1 MLDSAY
7 LNVFMYE
14 GLNLCY
20 IILSP
25 APVFWGSSHSYAK
38 NKKKKEVRME
48 THLGKSSLVVLS
60 TGMFLSVAALGLLNL
75 MKGREG
81 EHFLELSTHDWRK
94 TASTIDELGK
104 WPLFWKRCVKA
115 RGQVWRGGQPL
126 HRNPHLDGA
135 PSH

>member
-1 MLDSAY
+1 MPPSLSVC
-7 LNVFMYE
+7 LVFLQPQFS
-14 GLNLCY
+14 G
-20 IILSP
+20 
-25 APVFWGSSHSYAK
+25 APCIVMPK
-38 NKKKKEVRME
+38 TKKKRMQ
-48 THLGKSSLVVLS
+48 THLGKSRLVALS

-94 TASTIDELGK
+94 TASTVDELGK
-104 WPLFWKRCVKA
+104 WPLSWKRCVKA